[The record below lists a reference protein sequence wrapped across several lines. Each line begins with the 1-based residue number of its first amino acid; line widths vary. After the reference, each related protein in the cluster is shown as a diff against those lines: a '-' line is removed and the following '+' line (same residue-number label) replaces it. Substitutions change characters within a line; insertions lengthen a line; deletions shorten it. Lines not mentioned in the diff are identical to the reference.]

1 MTDQH
6 HRLVAAL
13 LLLFALQIA
22 TGVRIVDS
30 SDIRSGSGAGQEDC
44 SGFGPVGHLFALGV
58 YPRSGSLLGPKETVC
73 VRRSD
78 PFAVTYQRP
87 PPAI

>member
-6 HRLVAAL
+6 HRLVAV
-13 LLLFALQIA
+13 LLFLLALQVV

-30 SDIRSGSGAGQEDC
+30 SDIWSGSGAGQEDC
-44 SGFGPVGHLFALGV
+44 NDFGPVGHLFAHEV
-58 YPRSGSLLGPKETVC
+58 YRHSASLLGRHEIICFPQE
-73 VRRSD
+73 D

-87 PPAI
+87 PPTV